1 MKYITLIISL
11 SFLFSMTGLE
21 LATKMENRKKPI
33 DTSSKSKMEI
43 TKKSGKKRNLVLINK
58 SKDNST
64 KQMLWFLEPRD
75 DYGIGFL
82 KIEKKGEADFM
93 SMWLPGFKKNRRI
106 QSQNKSD
113 SFMGSDLSYED
124 MTNRDLDEYTFKI
137 LSEEVL
143 CKEDSDEFCY
153 ILSSKPKDKYSE
165 YSEHKTWVTKDTY
178 LGVKEESYDN
188 AINNGY
194 SPSKIVFG
202 MISSE
207 FDKNN
212 FDEACNTVRNLSI
225 KYKKFGGVFDWE
237 YFDAPPDEK
246 NPSIWAEKMKQYTRV
261 INK

>member
-11 SFLFSMTGLE
+11 SFLFSITGLE

-143 CKEDSDEFCY
+143 CKEDSDEICY
-153 ILSSKPKDKYSE
+153 ILSSKPKDEYSE

-178 LGVKEESYDN
+178 LGVKEESYDKEN
-188 AINNGY
+188 KKLKYKEIKYKKIDECYIMNHLTVKNIQKNTSTSLNIENIKINNGY
-194 SPSKIVFG
+194 KDDIFHQ
-202 MISSE
+202 
-207 FDKNN
+207 KN
-212 FDEACNTVRNLSI
+212 L
-225 KYKKFGGVFDWE
+225 K
-237 YFDAPPDEK
+237 
-246 NPSIWAEKMKQYTRV
+246 RV
-261 INK
+261 PVE

>member
-11 SFLFSMTGLE
+11 SFLFSITGLE

-137 LSEEVL
+137 LSEEAL

-153 ILSSKPKDKYSE
+153 ILSSKPKDEYSE

-178 LGVKEESYDN
+178 LGVKEESYDKEN
-188 AINNGY
+188 KKLKYKEIKYKKIDECYIMNHLTVKNIQKNTSTSLNIENIKINNGY
-194 SPSKIVFG
+194 KDDIFHQ
-202 MISSE
+202 
-207 FDKNN
+207 KN
-212 FDEACNTVRNLSI
+212 L
-225 KYKKFGGVFDWE
+225 K
-237 YFDAPPDEK
+237 
-246 NPSIWAEKMKQYTRV
+246 RV
-261 INK
+261 PVE

>member
-178 LGVKEESYDN
+178 LGVKEESYDKEN
-188 AINNGY
+188 KKLKYKEINYKKIDEYYIMNYLTVENIQKNTSTSLNIENIKINNGY
-194 SPSKIVFG
+194 KDDLFHQ
-202 MISSE
+202 
-207 FDKNN
+207 KN
-212 FDEACNTVRNLSI
+212 L
-225 KYKKFGGVFDWE
+225 K
-237 YFDAPPDEK
+237 
-246 NPSIWAEKMKQYTRV
+246 RV
-261 INK
+261 PVE